1 MPTISNRV
9 GSVIGGHWSTRQN
22 PTATQRMNVEI
33 AQRDFAVL
41 EMELIDLVDEHLL
54 QLEEALADAGAPW
67 TPGGLIRPSGRPTRP
82 RMFLP
87 RLRPGE
93 ALVTVRW
100 RNVRIQEFKLDR
112 LKEVVEMGS
121 DWEAVDEAI
130 NRVLFTE
137 EIRSMLDETDD
148 EPLSTADDDMGLP
161 WDA

>member
-1 MPTISNRV
+1 MAAPAGKS
-9 GSVIGGHWSTRQN
+9 GS
-22 PTATQRMNVEI
+22 
-33 AQRDFAVL
+33 
-41 EMELIDLVDEHLL
+41 
-54 QLEEALADAGAPW
+54 APSH
-67 TPGGLIRPSGRPTRP
+67 RCREK
-82 RMFLP
+82 
-87 RLRPGE
+87 GE
-93 ALVTVRW
+93 TLVTVRW

-112 LKEVVEMGS
+112 LKEVVELES